1 MNVSAAVAYDAKLQ
15 SRIVHAI
22 VSFLYVRTDDTMFV
36 FDDVSE
42 REELIAYAGITDE
55 NHRVVRRLF
64 GAVVPETVLRITK
77 KKQHGITTLQHAKHG
92 YEIFFE
98 QKTQENET
106 KCENSA

>member
-55 NHRVVRRLF
+55 NH
-64 GAVVPETVLRITK
+64 
-77 KKQHGITTLQHAKHG
+77 
-92 YEIFFE
+92 
-98 QKTQENET
+98 
-106 KCENSA
+106 